1 MLEINDLTVK
11 YGAINAVQG
20 LSLTVGEGEAV
31 ALLGANGAGKTTAVE
46 AIAGLHDERRG
57 RVCFNGVDIGRWR
70 ASRIARAGLAL
81 VPQWRELFGNFTV
94 METLEIGAH
103 ARNGRRAPAYREV
116 FDLFP
121 RLEERRDQIASSLSG
136 GEQQM
141 LTIARALMSAPTMM
155 ILDEPSAGLAVGVVQ
170 DVVRAIRAVQKRGV
184 SILLVEQNFEIAGSL
199 ASRALVLSTGRVV
212 WQGDMEDVR
221 HSEQARQ
228 AFFL

>member
-1 MLEINDLTVK
+1 MLEVNDLTVK
-11 YGAINAVQG
+11 YGALTAVHG

-46 AIAGLHDERRG
+46 AIAGLHDQRDGEVRFQG
-57 RVCFNGVDIGRWR
+57 REISRWR
-70 ASRIARAGLAL
+70 ASRIARAGMAL

-94 METLEIGAH
+94 METLEIGGH
-103 ARNGRRAPAYREV
+103 ARNGRAAPDYREI
-116 FDLFP
+116 FELFP

-170 DVVRAIRAVQKRGV
+170 DVVRAIQAVRARGV
-184 SILLVEQNFEIAGSL
+184 AILLVEQNFEIAGSL

-221 HSEQARQ
+221 DSEEARQ